1 MDLWLPW
8 WGWGRDGVSIW
19 GTEMFWNQPV
29 RVYNMVNIPKPTEW
43 YTESYGCPAS
53 SVSKFR
59 ILMRAAFTDSL
70 MDPEAELC

>member
-1 MDLWLPW
+1 
-8 WGWGRDGVSIW
+8 
-19 GTEMFWNQPV
+19 MFWNQPV